1 MKIEMSRFKYRV
13 GLGFDFH
20 PFAEG
25 RELVLGGVK
34 IPDIEGLS
42 GHSDAD
48 ALTHAVIDALLGAAG
63 LNDIG
68 CMFPDTDPSYK
79 GISSLLL
86 LERVYER
93 VRDRGYSVGNVDI
106 VVIADAPRLQ
116 PHAEAIRANIART
129 LHITADDVAVKAT
142 TMEGKGVIGRKEGV
156 AVQAVALL
164 HRAD

>member
-1 MKIEMSRFKYRV
+1 MSKVEYRV

-20 PFAEG
+20 PFAAD
-25 RELVLGGVK
+25 RELVLGGVR

-68 CMFPDTDPSYK
+68 CMFPDDDPSYK

-86 LERVYER
+86 LEKVYER
-93 VRDRGYSVGNVDI
+93 ISDKGYSVGNVDV
-106 VVIADAPRLQ
+106 VVIAEVPRLR
-116 PHAEAIRANIART
+116 PHVEAIRTNIARK
-129 LHITADDVAVKAT
+129 LHITTEDVAIKAT
-142 TMEGKGVIGRKEGV
+142 TMEGKGVVGRKEGI

-164 HRAD
+164 YCVGVD

>member
-1 MKIEMSRFKYRV
+1 MSKFKYRV

-20 PFAEG
+20 PFTAD

-63 LNDIG
+63 LDDIG
-68 CMFPDTDPSYK
+68 CMFPDDDPSFK

-86 LERVYER
+86 LEEVYDRVSEE
-93 VRDRGYSVGNVDI
+93 GYSVGNVDV
-106 VVIADAPRLQ
+106 VVITEAPRLR
-116 PHAEAIRANIART
+116 PHAGAIRANIARK
-129 LHITADDVAVKAT
+129 LRITAEDVAIKAT
-142 TMEGKGVIGRKEGV
+142 TMEGKGVVGRKEGI

-164 HRAD
+164 HRVD